1 MPLSLPFE
9 QVDVFAERPYEG
21 NALAVVVD
29 ADALTTE
36 QMQAFARWT
45 QLSETTFLMRPTSPE
60 AHYRVRI
67 FTPLRE
73 LPFAG
78 HPTLGS
84 CQVWLAHH
92 DNPELGEIV
101 QECPAGLIR
110 LRRQGPCL
118 AFSAPPLLRSGPLDA
133 ATLRRVEQGLGLAG
147 GQVRASQWVDNGPGW
162 AGVLLARREEVLAIR
177 PDYAALEGLNVGV
190 IAPWGGPQAEADVEV
205 RAFMGEECNEDP
217 VTGSLNAGLAQW
229 LIGAGVLGER
239 YTVSQ
244 GTVLK
249 RRGRLRIER
258 VDGAIWVGGEVQHCL
273 SGTAVFPE
281 R

>member
-1 MPLSLPFE
+1 MPLSLQFE
-9 QVDVFAERPYEG
+9 QVDVFAEHRYGG

-45 QLSETTFLMRPTSPE
+45 QLSETTFLLKPQSPD

-84 CQVWLAHH
+84 CKVWLAQQ
-92 DNPELGEIV
+92 DNLEHTEII
-101 QECPAGLIR
+101 QECAAGLIR
-110 LRRQGPCL
+110 VRRHGERL

-133 ATLRRVEQGLGLAG
+133 RTLKVIEQGLGLAA
-147 GQVRASQWVDNGPGW
+147 GQVQACQWVDNGPGW
-162 AGVLLARREEVLAIR
+162 AGVLLASRDEVLGIT
-177 PDYAALEGLNVGV
+177 PDYALLQGLNVGV
-190 IAPWGGPQAEADVEV
+190 IAPWGGAEAEADVEV
-205 RAFMGEECNEDP
+205 RAFMGEECNEDA

-229 LIGAGVLGER
+229 LIGSGTLSRR
-239 YTVSQ
+239 YTASQ
-244 GTVLK
+244 GTAIE
-249 RRGRLRIER
+249 RRGRLHIES
-258 VDGAIWVGGEVQHCL
+258 VDGIIWVGGAVQHCM
-273 SGTAVFPE
+273 SGQVAF
-281 R
+281 

>member
-9 QVDVFAERPYEG
+9 QVDVFADHPYEG

-29 ADALTTE
+29 ADELTTE

-45 QLSETTFLMRPTSPE
+45 QLSETTFLLRPEAPG

-84 CQVWLAHH
+84 CKVWLARNE
-92 DNPELGEIV
+92 NPEHVEII

-110 LRRQGPCL
+110 VRRQGTHL
-118 AFSAPPLLRSGPLDA
+118 AFSAPPLVRSGPLDA
-133 ATLRRVEQGLGLAG
+133 TTLNLIEQGLGLAA
-147 GQVRASQWVDNGPGW
+147 GQIRASQWVDNGPGW
-162 AGVLLARREEVLAIR
+162 AGVLLTNREEVLAIK
-177 PDYAALEGLNVGV
+177 PDYAALQGLNVGV
-190 IAPWGGPQAEADVEV
+190 IAPWVGGESETDMEV
-205 RAFMGEECNEDP
+205 RAFMGEECTEDA
-217 VTGSLNAGLAQW
+217 VTGSLNASLAQW
-229 LIGAGVLGER
+229 LIGSGMLTDR

-244 GTVLK
+244 GTAMG
-249 RRGRLRIER
+249 RRGRLHIESL
-258 VDGAIWVGGEVQHCL
+258 DGSVWVGGAVQHCI
-273 SGTAVFPE
+273 SGRVVF
-281 R
+281 

>member
-1 MPLSLPFE
+1 MPLSLQFE
-9 QVDVFAERPYEG
+9 QVDVFAEHPYEG

-29 ADALTTE
+29 ADELTTE

-45 QLSETTFLMRPTSPE
+45 QLSETTFLLKPQAPG

-84 CQVWLAHH
+84 CKVWLDQQ
-92 DNPELGEIV
+92 DNLELAEIV
-101 QECPAGLIR
+101 QECPTGLIR
-110 LRRQGPCL
+110 IRRQGRQL
-118 AFSAPPLLRSGPLDA
+118 AFSAPPLKRSGPLDA
-133 ATLRRVEQGLGLAG
+133 AKLKLIEQGLGLAT

-162 AGVLLARREEVLAIR
+162 AGVLLASRNEVLAIR
-177 PDYAALEGLNVGV
+177 PDYAALQGLNVGV
-190 IAPWGGPQAEADVEV
+190 IAPWTGPDAEADAEV

-229 LIGAGVLGER
+229 LIGKGIVGER
-239 YTVSQ
+239 YTASQ
-244 GTVLK
+244 GTVIG
-249 RRGRLRIER
+249 RRGRVQIESI
-258 VDGAIWVGGEVQHCL
+258 DGIIWVGGEVQHCV
-273 SGTAVFPE
+273 SGRAVF
-281 R
+281 

>member
-1 MPLSLPFE
+1 MPLSLQFE
-9 QVDVFAERPYEG
+9 QVDVFAEQHHEG
-21 NALAVVVD
+21 NALAVVVG
-29 ADALTTE
+29 ADELSTE

-45 QLSETTFLMRPTSPE
+45 QLSETTFLLRPRTPE

-84 CQVWLAHH
+84 CKVWL
-92 DNPELGEIV
+92 DQQGNPELVEII

-110 LRRQGPCL
+110 VRRRGTQL

-133 ATLRRVEQGLGLAG
+133 LTLKRIEQGLGLTAA
-147 GQVRASQWVDNGPGW
+147 QIRASQWVDNGPGW
-162 AGVLLARREEVLAIR
+162 AGVLLTSRDEVLGIR
-177 PDYAALEGLNVGV
+177 PDYAALQGLNVGV
-190 IAPWGGPQAEADVEV
+190 IAPWEGPAAEADVEV

-229 LIGAGVLGER
+229 LIGTGTFSDR
-239 YTVSQ
+239 YSVSQ
-244 GTVLK
+244 GTALG
-249 RRGRLRIER
+249 RRGRLQIEST
-258 VDGAIWVGGEVQHCL
+258 GGILWVGGAVQRCI
-273 SGTAVFPE
+273 SGRVLF
-281 R
+281 

>member
-1 MPLSLPFE
+1 MPLYLQFE
-9 QVDVFAERPYEG
+9 QVDVFAEHPYEG

-29 ADALTTE
+29 ADELTTE

-45 QLSETTFLMRPTSPE
+45 QLSETTFLLQPRTPE

-84 CQVWLAHH
+84 CKVWLHQQ
-92 DNPELGEIV
+92 DSLELAEIV

-110 LRRQGPCL
+110 IRRQGRQL
-118 AFSAPPLLRSGPLDA
+118 AFSAPPLKRSGPLDA
-133 ATLRRVEQGLGLAG
+133 ATLKLIEQGLGLAT

-162 AGVLLARREEVLAIR
+162 AGVLLASRAEVLAIR
-177 PDYAALEGLNVGV
+177 PDYAALQGLNVGV
-190 IAPWGGPQAEADVEV
+190 IAPWTGPDAEADVEV

-229 LIGAGVLGER
+229 LIGSGTLSDR
-239 YTVSQ
+239 YTASQ
-244 GTVLK
+244 GTVIG
-249 RRGRLRIER
+249 RRGRVQIESI
-258 VDGAIWVGGEVQHCL
+258 DGTIWVGGDVQHCV
-273 SGTAVFPE
+273 SGRAVF
-281 R
+281 